1 MWKNISRK
9 IVYPKSLSTVLSL
22 ITFGSINDTNLK
34 KKNRIW
40 KFIYISSIFIFVV
53 ANTFFS
59 FFIFFFVIVSSN
71 FHHIKLEVLKTLER
85 IGGRRRRGWQW
96 MRWLD
101 GITDSMDMSL
111 GRLWELVMDREAW
124 SAVIHRV
131 TKSWTWLSNLSELNW
146 TEKVKITN
154 VLLEVQKT
162 K

>member
-22 ITFGSINDTNLK
+22 ITFSSINDTNLK
-34 KKNRIW
+34 KKQNL
-40 KFIYISSIFIFVV
+40 KVYLHFLYTYFCCCQYIFL
-53 ANTFFS
+53 
-59 FFIFFFVIVSSN
+59 FFIFFVIVSSN
-71 FHHIKLEVLKTLER
+71 FHHIKLEVLKMLER

-101 GITDSMDMSL
+101 GITDSMDMGL

-124 SAVIHRV
+124 SAVIHGV

>member
-34 KKNRIW
+34 KKQNL
-40 KFIYISSIFIFVV
+40 KVYLHFLYIYFCCCQYIFL
-53 ANTFFS
+53 